1 MTGQCA
7 GLGGGKQGNRKW
19 KIEKRL
25 TSQEAVQLHQ
35 QLKVDI
41 VTLRRLAVGVADV
54 MSVEIDT

>member
-1 MTGQCA
+1 MGEER
-7 GLGGGKQGNRKW
+7 QGNRKW
-19 KIEKRL
+19 KIEKKR